1 MNDTT
6 VQDLGDG
13 LILRRATSAD
23 VEALVDFDAR
33 VHSDAGWDSP
43 DPGVAAWVRDLM
55 AGSHP
60 TFDVGDFLVV
70 EDPARTTD
78 GQPAIVSSTNL
89 ISQTWT
95 YAGIPFG
102 VGRIELVGTHP
113 DYRRRGLVRKQFEV
127 LHRWSAE
134 RGELIQAITGI
145 PWYYRQFGYDMALN
159 LHGARRGPEGGLPD
173 LKEGATEPYAIRPAT
188 VADLAFIAEVETH
201 GQRRSLVNCVRDAAQ
216 WAYDLSGRTPRN
228 AAHAELRIIETTPAE
243 GAAPSSVGFLAHPPV
258 LWGSTLFATRYEL
271 LPGTSWWA
279 VTPSVLRYLQATGAT
294 LPPYMADPDGG
305 PTFKNV
311 GFELGE
317 VHPAY
322 AIVTDWLPIVQA
334 SYTWYM
340 RVPDLPAFLRLI
352 APALEA
358 RLGASDMAGHSKK
371 LNLDFYRGGVSLTL
385 SDGHITEVAGWPAE
399 RDSVTELRAGGA
411 YARFPDFTFLQV
423 LFGHR
428 TLGELRHAYTD
439 CSSNL
444 EGRLL
449 VDALFAKQSSEV
461 WPIA

>member
-1 MNDTT
+1 
-6 VQDLGDG
+6 
-13 LILRRATSAD
+13 
-23 VEALVDFDAR
+23 
-33 VHSDAGWDSP
+33 
-43 DPGVAAWVRDLM
+43 
-55 AGSHP
+55 
-60 TFDVGDFLVV
+60 
-70 EDPARTTD
+70 
-78 GQPAIVSSTNL
+78 
-89 ISQTWT
+89 
-95 YAGIPFG
+95 
-102 VGRIELVGTHP
+102 
-113 DYRRRGLVRKQFEV
+113 
-127 LHRWSAE
+127 
-134 RGELIQAITGI
+134 
-145 PWYYRQFGYDMALN
+145 
-159 LHGARRGPEGGLPD
+159 
-173 LKEGATEPYAIRPAT
+173 
-188 VADLAFIAEVETH
+188 
-201 GQRRSLVNCVRDAAQ
+201 
-216 WAYDLSGRTPRN
+216 
-228 AAHAELRIIETTPAE
+228 
-243 GAAPSSVGFLAHPPV
+243 
-258 LWGSTLFATRYEL
+258 
-271 LPGTSWWA
+271 
-279 VTPSVLRYLQATGAT
+279 
-294 LPPYMADPDGG
+294 MADPDGG

-358 RLGASDMAGHSKK
+358 RLAASDMAGHSKK

-439 CSSNL
+439 CFSNL